1 MFPFTSSLYLQS
13 LIHAILHAGRGCF
26 PSTQIAGRIKRC
38 GNVAVFIIPRNLY
51 TGLLGGENLLVMERA
66 G

>member
-1 MFPFTSSLYLQS
+1 

-26 PSTQIAGRIKRC
+26 TGTQVTGRIKRC
-38 GNVAVFIIPRNLY
+38 GDVAVFIIPRNLY
-51 TGLLGGENLLVMERA
+51 TGLLGGENLLVVEGA